1 MRNITRILTV
11 VTLLGLV
18 AGGGVA
24 LKRRRTS

>member
-11 VTLLGLV
+11 LTIFGLV

-24 LKRRRTS
+24 FKRRRSS